1 MQIVRLLLNFRSF
14 FRRKVDISAKNFKG
28 HTAFDMLPK
37 NTSDKQ
43 NQQKIKDMLNRARG
57 FSSIFIPLREDTTK
71 NDKKVSS
78 TALGTFQEHAPD
90 KQNQQI
96 FHPSKM
102 ADYLQKP
109 VEIDEKIY
117 IFFLRQRTKMT
128 NDTRNILLVVAA
140 LLVTVTFQATLSPP
154 GGVWQDTKP
163 DRDSIAPTGEE
174 AHIAGTAIMHE
185 YLFVVL
191 AVLNLI
197 SFFITVFIIF
207 VLLPS
212 GFRSGLF
219 FLPLYIFSLCFV
231 ASLLITSPVYF
242 VYELRGWQVVALMF
256 SPLLVPVL
264 EGIVRL
270 RRRKLFEAFLPKVKV
285 LDPTLT

>member
-1 MQIVRLLLNFRSF
+1 MIVLLYIMQAVRLLLNF
-14 FRRKVDISAKNFKG
+14 KVDISVKNSEG
-28 HTAFDMLPK
+28 
-37 NTSDKQ
+37 
-43 NQQKIKDMLNRARG
+43 
-57 FSSIFIPLREDTTK
+57 
-71 NDKKVSS
+71 S
-78 TALGTFQEHAPD
+78 TALDMLELGRARD

-96 FHPSKM
+96 KDMLRRAKCFSIFQRPKVESF
-102 ADYLQKP
+102 AAYLKSP
-109 VEIDEKIY
+109 VQIDEKIY

-154 GGVWQDTKP
+154 GGVWQDNKFA
-163 DRDSIAPTGEE
+163 DSIAPNGAIIEE
-174 AHIAGTAIMHE
+174 AHSAGTAIMDE

-197 SFFITVFIIF
+197 SFFITVFTIF

-231 ASLLITSPVYF
+231 ASLLITSPLDF
-242 VYELRGWQVVALMF
+242 VSKLNEEQVVAFMF
-256 SPLLVPVL
+256 SPLVVPVL